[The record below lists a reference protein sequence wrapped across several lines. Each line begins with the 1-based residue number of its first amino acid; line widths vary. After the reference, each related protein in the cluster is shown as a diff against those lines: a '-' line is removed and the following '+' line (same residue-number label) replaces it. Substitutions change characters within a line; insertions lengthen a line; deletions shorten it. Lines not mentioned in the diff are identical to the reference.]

1 MVVFAPNADAVVWD
15 TLGGQ
20 RRYEF
25 GFKVTDVGLSS
36 DGHLPCASSRDKR
49 ASVFWV
55 ETGAPAAVP
64 LKHPDWVNSAE
75 LTPDSRYL
83 ITTCRDQMVR
93 LWDWQDPGK
102 ALLAFEHTKKD
113 AINARVS
120 PDGNWIIAQSTDR
133 AAQICDRQ
141 TGQAVVSSRL
151 LFSWIHPT
159 ARVDW

>member
-1 MVVFAPNADAVVWD
+1 
-15 TLGGQ
+15 
-20 RRYEF
+20 
-25 GFKVTDVGLSS
+25 
-36 DGHLPCASSRDKR
+36 
-49 ASVFWV
+49 V

-64 LKHPDWVNSAE
+64 PKHPDWVNSAK

-83 ITTCRDQMVR
+83 ITTCRDQTVR

-102 ALLAFEHTKKD
+102 VLLAFEHTKKD

-133 AAQICDRQ
+133 AAQACDRQ

-151 LFSWIHPT
+151 LSGPERIPFFSSDGRYRILEKQAHSDSSLASISSP
-159 ARVDW
+159 